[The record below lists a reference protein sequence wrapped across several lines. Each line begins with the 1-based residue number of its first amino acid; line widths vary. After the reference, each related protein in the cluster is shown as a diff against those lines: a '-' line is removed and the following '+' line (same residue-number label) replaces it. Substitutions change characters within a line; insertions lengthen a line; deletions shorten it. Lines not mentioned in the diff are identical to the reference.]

1 MDADDLADLFSAFG
15 PVTVRR
21 MFGSRG
27 VFAGGVMFALES
39 RGVVYLRTDEASRER
54 FRAAGSEP
62 FTYPR
67 RGVPTP
73 IIRYWR
79 VPDAVLDDAEELA
92 AWSRMAR
99 TASPSAAIKKKAK
112 KASGEW

>member
-27 VFAGGVMFALES
+27 VFADGVMFALES
-39 RGVVYLRTDEASRER
+39 HGVVYLRTDEAGRER

-62 FTYPR
+62 FTYQR
-67 RGVPTP
+67 KGVPTP
-73 IIRYWR
+73 IVRYWR
-79 VPDAVLDDAEELA
+79 VPDAVLDDPDELA
-92 AWSRMAR
+92 AWSRIAKV
-99 TASPSAAIKKKAK
+99 ASPSAAMKRKAK
-112 KASGEW
+112 QGE